1 MMRSLSI
8 EFIDLEH
15 STVQVEGKSYHIPP
29 IECEYIAHCAQ
40 AAGYS
45 LPHPEIN
52 DLGRLLPRD
61 IRRRILADT
70 APEPAEAAP
79 VLEEGM
85 GRRNAL
91 SALGKKGAAARAEKR
106 RAASWE
112 AALSTW
118 KGAPGAPQTMPLNQ
132 KGIREMRSRR
142 EELAASGAKQHPQHA
157 FRLGADAFA
166 MRYGDLCVLDHGIS
180 AEYGEPGRFTLPDRT
195 FSEYANWFA
204 IGRIGADEPL
214 YYVVSPVAEIDGQR
228 FNTSLWAYTTPVV
241 DADGTPYY
249 PNQE

>member
-1 MMRSLSI
+1 MRSLSI

-15 STVQVEGKSYHIPP
+15 STVQVEVESA
-29 IECEYIAHCAQ
+29 EE
-40 AAGYS
+40 S
-45 LPHPEIN
+45 PERANTSRLCPGRRIQFAPSGN
-52 DLGRLLPRD
+52 KRSRRLLPRD
-61 IRRRILADT
+61 IRRQILADT

-79 VLEEGM
+79 VLEGM

-91 SALGKKGAAARAEKR
+91 SALGRKGAAARAEKR

-118 KGAPGAPQTMPLNQ
+118 KGAAGAPQTMPLDQ

-142 EELAASGAKQHPQHA
+142 EEMVTAGAKQHPQHA

-214 YYVVSPVAEIDGQR
+214 FYVVSPVAEIDGGR